1 MPALALIP
9 PADAPARS
17 YTMRAP
23 NIPETA
29 KVARDMLSGLL
40 TATGHTSLTEMARL
54 LVSEVVSNVHLHTQV
69 TQLTLEATIRPDRL
83 RVSVRDDDPC
93 GMPWPQ
99 RAMTAPEAE
108 EHGRG
113 LMLVQACADAW
124 GAVWHGG
131 RPPTGKSV
139 WFELLDRQEG

>member
-1 MPALALIP
+1 MAALTRAASP
-9 PADAPARS
+9 EAPLRS
-17 YTMRAP
+17 YAMRAP

-29 KVARDMLSGLL
+29 KVARDMLGGLL
-40 TATGHTSLTEMARL
+40 AATGHIALVDMARL
-54 LVSEVVSNVHLHTQV
+54 LVSEVVSNVHLHTKV
-69 TQLTLEATIRPDRL
+69 TQLTLEATLLAGRL

-99 RAMTAPEAE
+99 RAMAAPEAA

-124 GAVWHGG
+124 GTVWHGG

-139 WFELLDRQEG
+139 WFELRVGGR